1 MSYFV
6 SSFKKDEEE
15 CLHFLEAVEVEEFED
30 IRSGYRIHFHFEE
43 NQFFTNKTLTKEFH
57 LGTANGKDKEGKK
70 ICLM

>member
-1 MSYFV
+1 MKIFQ
-6 SSFKKDEEE
+6 DEEE

-57 LGTANGKDKEGKK
+57 LGTANGKDKEGKF
-70 ICLM
+70 CSTSF